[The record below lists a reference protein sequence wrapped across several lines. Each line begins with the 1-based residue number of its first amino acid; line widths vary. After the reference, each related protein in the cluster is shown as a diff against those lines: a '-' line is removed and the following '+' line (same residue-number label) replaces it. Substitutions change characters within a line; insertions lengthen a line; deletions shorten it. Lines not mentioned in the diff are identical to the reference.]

1 MRLTA
6 RQPRRCHIHAGLTGF
21 TGAFTLVELMVVVLI
36 IILMLTIM
44 VPTLSMARRSLLVN
58 KSQYIIN
65 LIEGACHQYH
75 GDVGEYPPSL
85 ADLVQ
90 ALTGYLGA
98 SKDYKDGFGWRKAPR
113 GKVYGPY
120 NGTEKLELFTRNV
133 GVARFTFKDAFD
145 NPILY
150 YRCTVTPPAKPGDP
164 PTFAYKRV
172 VMADLGPDPLEDYLK
187 GPGGKF
193 YRTDFVLIT
202 PGPDSD
208 WSKGEIHWEPYYKD
222 GHWTRSDDI
231 ANFGRK

>member
-1 MRLTA
+1 
-6 RQPRRCHIHAGLTGF
+6 
-21 TGAFTLVELMVVVLI
+21 MVVVLI

-90 ALTGYLGA
+90 ALTGYLDA

-113 GKVYGPY
+113 GRVYGPY
-120 NGTEKLELFTRNV
+120 NGTERLELFTRNI
-133 GVARFTFKDAFD
+133 GTARFTFKDAFD

-187 GPGGKF
+187 GPEGKF

-208 WSKGEIHWEPYYKD
+208 WSKGEINWEPYYKD